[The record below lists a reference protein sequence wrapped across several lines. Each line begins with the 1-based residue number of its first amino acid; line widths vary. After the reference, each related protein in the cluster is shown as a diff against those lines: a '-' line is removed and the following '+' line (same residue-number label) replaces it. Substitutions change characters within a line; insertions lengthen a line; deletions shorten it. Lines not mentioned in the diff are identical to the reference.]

1 MKKTLLALA
10 ALLPAA
16 CTAGPS
22 EAPVSAGYRGIE
34 EVRVLAKGME

>member
-1 MKKTLLALA
+1 MRTQAILLA

-16 CTAGPS
+16 CSTGPGETPAS
-22 EAPVSAGYRGIE
+22 GGYRGIE